1 VSEAIKKL
9 LEVQKCDGLIRNLTK
24 QTIDLPNQKASEAA
38 RLSEHIGQTN
48 QADDEL
54 KHAKA
59 EVKTIEVEVKSLK
72 EHIVKL
78 KQQQM
83 LLKSNVEFKAM
94 ALQIDTLE
102 GKIKNLEDKE
112 LVQMDGLEV
121 MVKDVSDQKEEILR
135 DKAIVAKEL
144 EIWDTKLKKVEEQ
157 LTATE
162 SEREG
167 LIKEVPAEALRLYE
181 RMAERKYPAIVPVI
195 DGTCGG
201 CYMNLPA
208 YVIYD
213 AKKQINPTVTCNFCG
228 RFVYE
233 FKK

>member
-9 LEVQKCDGLIRNLTK
+9 LEVQECDGLIRDLTK
-24 QTIDLPNQKASEAA
+24 QTIDLPNQKASEES

-48 QADDEL
+48 QADDAL

-59 EVKTIEVEVKSLK
+59 EVHNIEIEVKSIK

-83 LLKSNVEFKAM
+83 LLKSNDEFKVM
-94 ALQIDTLE
+94 THQIDALE
-102 GKIKNLEDKE
+102 SKIKNLEDEE
-112 LVQMDGLEV
+112 LVKMDNVEG
-121 MVKDVSDQKEEILR
+121 MAKDVAEQKADIIRE
-135 DKAIVAKEL
+135 KAIVEAEL
-144 EIWDTKLKKVEEQ
+144 KIWDTKLSEVKAQLKVEE
-157 LTATE
+157 ARRE
-162 SEREG
+162 S
-167 LIKEVPAEALRLYE
+167 LVAEVPAEALRLYD
-181 RMAERKYPAIVPVI
+181 RMAERKFPAMVPVV

-213 AKKQINPTVTCNFCG
+213 SKKQEIPTVTCNFCG
-228 RFVYE
+228 RFIY
-233 FKK
+233 